1 MRGMYLHPLTAGL
14 PAAEREALARQSQ
27 LRYFK
32 RNQTVLR
39 IDESTDSIYCV
50 ASGLLRVTAPGRDP
64 DAEFT
69 SEFIRPDDFFFDLSI
84 REDRYTS
91 TQALVAAL
99 PSSVYLV
106 PIRAM
111 RELCVRHPGVAM
123 ALLGL
128 AMKRMGMLRGQMRR
142 VTTLPSEDLVHR
154 VLYQLTELAPAPAGG
169 YDKRISQSLIASY
182 SGLSRE
188 MVNKTMRDMESRGLL
203 RRDGEAVHVS
213 PEFAATDFGT
223 LPEGSAGDAEPV
235 LGGAAEHLGRP
246 QHC

>member
-1 MRGMYLHPLTAGL
+1 MYLHPLTAGL
-14 PAAEREALARQSQ
+14 PAAERESLARHSQ

-39 IDESTDSIYCV
+39 IGESTDRIYCV
-50 ASGLLRVTAPGRDP
+50 ASGLLRVATPGRDP
-64 DAEFT
+64 NADFT

-84 REDRYTS
+84 REDSYRS
-91 TQALVAAL
+91 TQALVATL

-106 PIRAM
+106 PIAAM
-111 RELCVRHPGVAM
+111 RELCQRRPEIAL

-142 VTTLPSEDLVHR
+142 VSTLPSEDLVHR
-154 VLYQLTELAPAPAGG
+154 VLHQLTQLAPARAGG
-169 YDKRISQSLIASY
+169 YDKRISQSTIASY

-188 MVNKTMRDMESRGLL
+188 VVNKTMRDMESRGLL

-213 PEFAATDFGT
+213 PEFAATDFGA
-223 LPEGSAGDAEPV
+223 LPPGSADAEAV
-235 LGGAAEHLGRP
+235 LGRAVEALARP
-246 QHC
+246 QHG